1 MCIKDPGRTEFDG
14 FAELYCARIITSTS
28 HTVPLHGR
36 STRIRTLDP
45 LVPNQVRYQT
55 APHSDEL
62 VAGGG
67 LEHTQAELMR
77 LTFTLNPRD

>member
-1 MCIKDPGRTEFDG
+1 
-14 FAELYCARIITSTS
+14 
-28 HTVPLHGR
+28 
-36 STRIRTLDP
+36 LDP